1 MMKLTS
7 KEIYNTSMGTVFIID
22 NNPKIKVGDDI
33 IINEVKYT
41 IKNIVTRSR
50 PSELNS
56 VAIFV

>member
-7 KEIYNTSMGTVFIID
+7 KEIYKTSMGTAFIID
-22 NNPKIKVGDDI
+22 NNPDIKVGDDI

-56 VAIFV
+56 IAIFV